1 MNSSGKETKE
11 VRWTCTLRIELLFIT
26 RMHAGVTTGA
36 PGARS
41 KAARPNGRCSA
52 TTTATIFMAAEV
64 PRQSTRWCTW
74 GSTPA
79 RPTIPWR
86 RRSSSR
92 PPPPPPSLL
101 HQLAALVVLA
111 PAPPPAGPRHRLLR
125 RRCRSWRIS
134 PDQSGHRCTLPRR
147 MVGRLTTSCF
157 CS

>member
-52 TTTATIFMAAEV
+52 TTTTAELR
-64 PRQSTRWCTW
+64 PQSTRWCTW

-92 PPPPPPSLL
+92 PPPPSLL